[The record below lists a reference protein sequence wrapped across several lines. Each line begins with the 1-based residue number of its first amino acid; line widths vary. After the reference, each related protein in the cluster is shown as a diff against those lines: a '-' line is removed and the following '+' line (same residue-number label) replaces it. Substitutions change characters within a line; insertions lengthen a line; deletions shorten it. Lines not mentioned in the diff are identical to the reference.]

1 MMEVPMA
8 KQPDQGWSEHVLN
21 SLPTM
26 EATTSVTPATGLT
39 PGPVAETTAQPPFS
53 LGPALS
59 PQVDLLELLP
69 PGAADKLRALRQR
82 SDDLHAIIPLF
93 AELQEATGLKQDAER
108 ALKRLTAHP
117 SERGHN
123 LPETDSRVVIAQQHL
138 DKMAA
143 DLKRLQERSETRSQ
157 AWLGIASEGCLRK
170 LASRR
175 QATRHRA

>member
-1 MMEVPMA
+1 MA
-8 KQPDQGWSEHVLN
+8 KQPDRDWREQVIR

-39 PGPVAETTAQPPFS
+39 PGPVAETIAQPPFS

-82 SDDLHAIIPLF
+82 SDDLHAIIPPF

-143 DLKRLQERSETRSQ
+143 DLKRLQAQRN
-157 AWLGIASEGCLRK
+157 AVAGMAKGIASEGCLRK